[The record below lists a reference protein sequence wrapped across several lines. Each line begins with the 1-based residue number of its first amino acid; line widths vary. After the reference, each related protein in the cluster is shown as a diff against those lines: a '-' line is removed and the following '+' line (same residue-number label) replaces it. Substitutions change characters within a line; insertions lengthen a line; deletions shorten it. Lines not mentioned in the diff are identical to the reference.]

1 MTLRT
6 AVRQSKIL
14 TFVVLGAFVW
24 LLLTL
29 FEVLSTIDLATGTAT
44 FVGQNAL
51 GGIAGVLVLTIVL
64 GALVVLYS
72 EITESDPAP
81 QSWPPS
87 EE

>member
-29 FEVLSTIDLATGTAT
+29 FEVLSTLDFTTGTAS

-51 GGIAGVLVLTIVL
+51 GGIAGAMVLAIVL
-64 GALVVLYS
+64 GALVILYS
-72 EITESDPAP
+72 ELTEADPAP

>member
-6 AVRQSKIL
+6 AVQQSKIL

-29 FEVLSTIDLATGTAT
+29 LEIASLIDLTTGTASY
-44 FVGQNAL
+44 VGQNAL
-51 GGIAGVLVLTIVL
+51 GGVAGVLTLAILL

-72 EITESDPAP
+72 ELTEADPAP
-81 QSWPPS
+81 KSWPPT

>member
-1 MTLRT
+1 MALRT
-6 AVRQSKIL
+6 AVQQSKIL

-29 FEVLSTIDLATGTAT
+29 LEVAGSLELSTGTAT
-44 FVGQNAL
+44 FVGQNTV
-51 GGIAGVLVLTIVL
+51 GGIAGVLVLAILL

-72 EITESDPAP
+72 ELTEPDPTP
-81 QSWPPS
+81 QSWPPA